1 MTIQEQIAAM
11 APTYGVPVPIALAV
25 AQRESGFNQA
35 ARGAASE
42 VGVYQLLP
50 TTAAELG
57 VNPYDLA
64 QNIQGGLTYLRRQYD
79 TFGDWSLA
87 LAAYNAGPGNVSRGV
102 IPTSTQRYV
111 SDILAASGYP
121 GVPSY
126 TPPVTPIHDA
136 VPLTAGM
143 VPDFSVT
150 GYGTPDFSTTLLLLL
165 LAAALVVTAT
175 SS

>member
-1 MTIQEQIAAM
+1 MTIQQQIAAT
-11 APTYGVPVPIALAV
+11 ATRYGVPVPIALAV
-25 AQRESGFNQA
+25 AQRESNFNQA
-35 ARGAASE
+35 ARGAAGE
-42 VGVYQLLP
+42 VGVYQIMGP
-50 TTAAELG
+50 TALELG
-57 VNPYDLA
+57 INPYDLT

-102 IPTSTQRYV
+102 IPTSTHRYV

-126 TPPVTPIHDA
+126 SPPVVPIQGPPVTA
-136 VPLTAGM
+136 AGM
-143 VPDFSVT
+143 APDFSVT
-150 GYGTPDFSTTLLLLL
+150 GYGAPDFSTTLLLLL